1 MREHT
6 TIVLDVISQLR
17 GREKLLDLGIRAAR
31 GSVSMAPL
39 ALHSLSPELTKVETE
54 AILRHALGEEVTD
67 EMVEQITPRPSRK
80 QVAIVTGASSG
91 IGLGITRALLEHGYR
106 VVANSRTISKS
117 KDLNPSADLVLV
129 DGDIGKKE
137 TAIKVVDVAVRH
149 FDRIDLL
156 VNNAGIYLP
165 KPFMEYTPEDFETMI
180 GTNIA
185 GYFFV
190 TQQVVA
196 QMRNQKSGHIVSIST
211 VLVDQP
217 LAGAPISLPV
227 ITKSTI
233 PAFSRALAMEYVADG
248 IRVNTISPGVVDT
261 PMHANDDHEFL
272 KKLHPIPRLVQISE
286 IVDALFYLESAPMV
300 NGENIRIDGGAHA
313 GAKW

>member
-1 MREHT
+1 MDGNT
-6 TIVLDVISQLR
+6 N
-17 GREKLLDLGIRAAR
+17 K
-31 GSVSMAPL
+31 
-39 ALHSLSPELTKVETE
+39 
-54 AILRHALGEEVTD
+54 
-67 EMVEQITPRPSRK
+67 K
-80 QVAIVTGASSG
+80 QVALVTGASSG
-91 IGLGITRALLEHGYR
+91 IGLGVTLALLEHGYR

-117 KDLNPSADLVLV
+117 KDLKPSAVLVLV
-129 DGDIGKKE
+129 DGDISRKE
-137 TAIKVVDVAVRH
+137 TAIKVVDTAVKH
-149 FDRIDLL
+149 FGQIDLL
-156 VNNAGIYLP
+156 VNNAGIYMP
-165 KPFMEYTPEDFETMI
+165 KPFTEYTPEDFETMI
-180 GTNIA
+180 GTNVA

-196 QMRNQKSGHIVSIST
+196 HMRKQKSGHIVSIST
-211 VLVDQP
+211 VLADQP

-261 PMHANDDHEFL
+261 PMHANDDHEVL
-272 KKLHPIPRLVQISE
+272 KRLHPIPRLVQISE
-286 IVDALFYLESAPMV
+286 IVDALFFLQSAPMV

>member
-1 MREHT
+1 MNANT
-6 TIVLDVISQLR
+6 NKS
-17 GREKLLDLGIRAAR
+17 
-31 GSVSMAPL
+31 
-39 ALHSLSPELTKVETE
+39 
-54 AILRHALGEEVTD
+54 
-67 EMVEQITPRPSRK
+67 

-91 IGLGITRALLEHGYR
+91 IGLGITQALLEHGYR

-117 KDLNPSADLVLV
+117 RDLKPSADLVLV

-137 TAIKVVDVAVRH
+137 TGIKVVEMTVKH
-149 FDRIDLL
+149 FGRIDLL
-156 VNNAGIYLP
+156 VNTAGIYMA
-165 KPFMEYTPEDFETMI
+165 KPFTEYTPQDFETMI
-180 GTNIA
+180 STNVA

-196 QMRNQKSGHIVSIST
+196 QMRKQKSGHIVSIST
-211 VLVDQP
+211 VLTDQP

-261 PMHANDDHEFL
+261 PMHANDDHEAL

-286 IVDALFYLESAPMV
+286 IVDALFYLQSAPMV

>member
-1 MREHT
+1 MNAN
-6 TIVLDVISQLR
+6 IN
-17 GREKLLDLGIRAAR
+17 KK
-31 GSVSMAPL
+31 P
-39 ALHSLSPELTKVETE
+39 
-54 AILRHALGEEVTD
+54 
-67 EMVEQITPRPSRK
+67 
-80 QVAIVTGASSG
+80 VAIVTGASSG
-91 IGLGITRALLEHGYR
+91 MGLGITRALLEHGYR

-117 KDLNPSADLVLV
+117 KDLKPSADLVLV

-137 TAIKVVDVAVRH
+137 TAIKVVDAAVRH
-149 FDRIDLL
+149 FGRIDLL
-156 VNNAGIYLP
+156 VNSAGIYIP
-165 KPFMEYTPEDFETMI
+165 KPFTEYTPEDFETMI

-196 QMRNQKSGHIVSIST
+196 QMRKQKSGHIVSIST

-248 IRVNTISPGVVDT
+248 IRFNTISPGVVDT
-261 PMHANDDHEFL
+261 PMHANDDHEVL

-286 IVDALFYLESAPMV
+286 IVDALLYLQSAPMV

>member
-1 MREHT
+1 VHYTE
-6 TIVLDVISQLR
+6 R
-17 GREKLLDLGIRAAR
+17 GEKIMSANINI
-31 GSVSMAPL
+31 
-39 ALHSLSPELTKVETE
+39 E
-54 AILRHALGEEVTD
+54 
-67 EMVEQITPRPSRK
+67 
-80 QVAIVTGASSG
+80 QVAIVTGGSSG
-91 IGLGITRALLEHGYR
+91 IGLGITRALLEHGYG

-117 KDLNPSADLVLV
+117 KNLKPSADLVLV
-129 DGDIGKKE
+129 DGDIGNKE
-137 TAIKVVDVAVRH
+137 TAIKVVDAAVKH

-156 VNNAGIYLP
+156 VNNAGIYIP
-165 KPFMEYTPEDFETMI
+165 KPFTEYTPEDFETMI
-180 GTNIA
+180 ATNVA

-190 TQQVVA
+190 TQQVIE
-196 QMRNQKSGHIVSIST
+196 QMRKQKSGHIVSIST
-211 VLVDQP
+211 VLTDQP

-272 KKLHPIPRLVQISE
+272 KTLHPISRLVQVSE
-286 IVDALFYLESAPMV
+286 IVDALFYLQSAAMV

>member
-1 MREHT
+1 MM
-6 TIVLDVISQLR
+6 SASAN
-17 GREKLLDLGIRAAR
+17 K
-31 GSVSMAPL
+31 
-39 ALHSLSPELTKVETE
+39 
-54 AILRHALGEEVTD
+54 
-67 EMVEQITPRPSRK
+67 K

-91 IGLGITRALLEHGYR
+91 MGLGITQALLEHGYC

-117 KDLNPSADLVLV
+117 KDLKPSADLVLV
-129 DGDIGKKE
+129 DGDISKKE
-137 TAIKVVDVAVRH
+137 TAIKVAEAAIEN
-149 FDRIDLL
+149 FGRIDLL
-156 VNNAGIYLP
+156 VNGAGIYIP
-165 KPFMEYTPEDFETMI
+165 KPFTEYTPEDFEIMI
-180 GTNIA
+180 ATNVA
-185 GYFFV
+185 GYFFI
-190 TQQVVA
+190 TQQVVPH
-196 QMRNQKSGHIVSIST
+196 MRKQKSGHIVSIAT

-261 PMHANDDHEFL
+261 PMHANDDHELL

-286 IVDALFYLESAPMV
+286 IVDALLFLQSAPMI